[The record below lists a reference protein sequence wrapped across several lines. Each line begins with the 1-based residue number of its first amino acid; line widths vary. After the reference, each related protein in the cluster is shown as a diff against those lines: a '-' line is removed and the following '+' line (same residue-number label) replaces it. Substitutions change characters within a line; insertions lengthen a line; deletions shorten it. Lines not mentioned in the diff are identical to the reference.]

1 MPARPRALVTAVT
14 TALAVTCAA
23 LLAVLLP
30 AGASHA
36 ATRAPQGVA
45 SYAVTDGPR
54 RTLADVR
61 ITVKRGSGSGS
72 GSGTGATGGAIGGGT
87 GPAGSD
93 VPVGALGAASAATV
107 LAGAG
112 VVFAVR
118 RRPSGM

>member
-1 MPARPRALVTAVT
+1 MPAHPRALVAAVPP
-14 TALAVTCAA
+14 ALAVTCAA
-23 LLAVLLP
+23 LTAVLLP

-45 SYAVTDGPR
+45 SYAVSDGLR

-61 ITVKRGSGSGS
+61 VTVRRGGG
-72 GSGTGATGGAIGGGT
+72 GDAATGDAIGSGT

-93 VPVGALGAASAATV
+93 VPVGALGTASAATV

-118 RRPSGM
+118 RRSSDT